1 MQTILTMEYLS
12 QFVTSLTQPCISS
25 SENTV
30 EEEQET
36 VKDQD
41 VTVRSCLLGKG
52 QSIRNILCFPTK
64 LEKEKT
70 FQMHDSVVEAS
81 EGMRISK
88 LQGLINLSK

>member
-1 MQTILTMEYLS
+1 MFVFPFLTVADSPE
-12 QFVTSLTQPCISS
+12 IW
-25 SENTV
+25 SE
-30 EEEQET
+30 
-36 VKDQD
+36 
-41 VTVRSCLLGKG
+41 RKG